1 MSMQQA
7 GRPTSADAGSAA
19 LERERERRLFLR
31 LRRFEDGAARGRLI
45 ERYLP
50 LARHLAHR
58 YSRPGAP
65 IEDLVQVASV
75 GLVKAVDGF
84 DPSRGTAF
92 STYAV
97 PTITGELKRHLRDA
111 GWGIHLP
118 RGTQERVLK
127 LGALRA
133 RLSRDLGRS
142 PTRREIIDA
151 GVLTAEQVTEAMEAE
166 VAARLAPI
174 EAVGESP
181 GGRVDAGPAG
191 GAEDEAF
198 ALVDDRDAVARAM
211 GCVPARDRLVLRL
224 RFWDE
229 LTQSEIAD
237 RLGISQMQ
245 VSRVIR
251 RTLEHLQEAADPPR
265 PGAALAGGGR
275 RPTARSAAV
284 SAR

>member
-7 GRPTSADAGSAA
+7 VRPAGAEARSGA

-31 LRRFEDGAARGRLI
+31 LRRFDDAGARCRLI

-58 YSRPGAP
+58 YSKPGAP
-65 IEDLVQVASV
+65 LEDLVQVASV

-84 DPSRGTAF
+84 DPARGAAF

-127 LGALRA
+127 LGALRT

-142 PTRREIIDA
+142 PTRREIVDA

-166 VAARLAPI
+166 VAARLSPLD
-174 EAVGESP
+174 AVGEAP
-181 GGRVDAGPAG
+181 GRRVDGGPTG
-191 GAEDEAF
+191 GVEDDPF
-198 ALVDDRDAVARAM
+198 SLIDDRDAVARAM
-211 GCVPARDRLVLRL
+211 ACVPSRDRLILRL

-251 RTLEHLQEAADPPR
+251 RTLERLREAADAPPT
-265 PGAALAGGGR
+265 GAALARG
-275 RPTARSAAV
+275 
-284 SAR
+284 